1 MFRTITFKLLAFSNR
16 NFAPP
21 ANAWT
26 AWSRPSLECDWPGLL
41 FEKRQFSIETPLS
54 KVINAQ
60 RLLSLKTQ
68 LVNEALTAFRIVTI
82 AEELALKFRNSMFA
96 TWMLWVLFP
105 ISLPMIMPQMVENS
119 NPQLMTDSELLS
131 AVVKEIR
138 GNLSVRSRLRNL
150 NLLSQIVVFVL
161 NGKSEGN
168 LVVEVFVV

>member
-1 MFRTITFKLLAFSNR
+1 
-16 NFAPP
+16 
-21 ANAWT
+21 
-26 AWSRPSLECDWPGLL
+26 
-41 FEKRQFSIETPLS
+41 
-54 KVINAQ
+54 
-60 RLLSLKTQ
+60 
-68 LVNEALTAFRIVTI
+68 
-82 AEELALKFRNSMFA
+82 
-96 TWMLWVLFP
+96 
-105 ISLPMIMPQMVENS
+105 MIMPQMVENS